1 LVQASWDT
9 PVWLQLLRRCAESDF
24 HAAAQLAQQLAGP
37 DAEAVQRAVTLD
49 QRRQSSAHRQQV
61 IAQGQR
67 IQQQQQQLAALEGQV
82 KQQAVTIAGLQG
94 QMLGFDVNQEYLSE
108 GQQAM
113 AQQGAQIAVLQAQ
126 LREWQRQ
133 QQ

>member
-1 LVQASWDT
+1 M
-9 PVWLQLLRRCAESDF
+9 WLQLLRRCAESDF

-49 QRRQSSAHRQQV
+49 QRRQSLANRRQAV
-61 IAQGQR
+61 AQDQC
-67 IQQQQQQLAALEGQV
+67 IQQQRQQLAALESQV
-82 KQQAVTIAGLQG
+82 KQQAVAIAGLQG
-94 QMLGFDVNQEYLSE
+94 QMLGFDINQQYLSE

-126 LREWQRQ
+126 LRELQRQ